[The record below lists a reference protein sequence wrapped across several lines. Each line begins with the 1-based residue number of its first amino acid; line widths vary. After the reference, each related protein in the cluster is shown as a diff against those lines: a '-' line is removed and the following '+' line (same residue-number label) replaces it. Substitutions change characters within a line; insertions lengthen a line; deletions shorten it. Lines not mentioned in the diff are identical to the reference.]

1 MNLREDPLTICA
13 SQHKSLYNRDMN
25 ISKADAVAHLAK
37 WHDASTQVRAIYASV
52 TGNLSIVGKI
62 TELSYAAIRITGSAC
77 EILLYFRETST
88 FDYKDPRETPTEAN
102 KDRVNKYTTVIEAKF
117 SNGDRVEII
126 EFFS

>member
-1 MNLREDPLTICA
+1 
-13 SQHKSLYNRDMN
+13 MN

-37 WHDASTQVRAIYASV
+37 WHDAGTQVRAIYATV
-52 TGNLSIVGKI
+52 TGNLSVVGKI
-62 TELSYAAIRITGSAC
+62 TELSREAIKITGSGC

-102 KDRVNKYTTVIEAKF
+102 KDRANKYPTVIEAKF

-126 EFFS
+126 EFFSE

>member
-1 MNLREDPLTICA
+1 
-13 SQHKSLYNRDMN
+13 MN

-37 WHDASTQVRAIYASV
+37 WHDAGTQVRAIYATV

-62 TELSYAAIRITGSAC
+62 TELSQAAIRITGSAC

-88 FDYKDPRETPTEAN
+88 FNYEDARETPTEAN
-102 KDRVNKYTTVIEAKF
+102 KDRVNKYPTVIEARF

>member
-1 MNLREDPLTICA
+1 
-13 SQHKSLYNRDMN
+13 MN

-37 WHDASTQVRAIYASV
+37 WHDAGTQVRAIYASV
-52 TGNLSIVGKI
+52 TGNLSIVGTI
-62 TELSYAAIRITGSAC
+62 TELSHAAIRITGSAC

-102 KDRVNKYTTVIEAKF
+102 KDRVNKYPTIIEAKF

>member
-1 MNLREDPLTICA
+1 
-13 SQHKSLYNRDMN
+13 MN

-37 WHDASTQVRAIYASV
+37 WHDAVTQVRAIYATV
-52 TGNLSIVGKI
+52 TGNLSVVGKI
-62 TELSYAAIRITGSAC
+62 TELSREAIKITGSGC

-88 FDYKDPRETPTEAN
+88 FDYKDPHQTPTEAN
-102 KDRVNKYTTVIEAKF
+102 KDRANKYPTVIEAKF

>member
-1 MNLREDPLTICA
+1 
-13 SQHKSLYNRDMN
+13 MN

-37 WHDASTQVRAIYASV
+37 WHDAGTQVRAIYATVIGS
-52 TGNLSIVGKI
+52 LSIVGKI
-62 TELSYAAIRITGSAC
+62 TELSHAAIRITGSAC

-102 KDRVNKYTTVIEAKF
+102 EDRVRKYPMVIEATF
-117 SNGDRVEII
+117 SKGDRVEII